1 MKCRPIIVF
10 LSIFLLTGAVNAVL
24 GQSYG
29 LGFNSF
35 EEVQDKRTGLD
46 LSPDQQLCF
55 DSDFELSFELSFLR
69 NKKTYFGYIVRII
82 GNDRQNIDLI
92 YDNSSVNRDHFKLI
106 IGEQFSP
113 NAFDFEGDDLF
124 SKWNR
129 LTLKFS
135 IANQR
140 ITVVHGSKSFRNL

>member
-113 NAFDFEGDDLF
+113 NAF
-124 SKWNR
+124 
-129 LTLKFS
+129 
-135 IANQR
+135 
-140 ITVVHGSKSFRNL
+140 